1 MTDLKFLKNRP
12 QDNGGGGSGKEDG
25 MVKATLVNKEDVGLS
40 M

>member
-1 MTDLKFLKNRP
+1 M
-12 QDNGGGGSGKEDG
+12 GGGSGKEDG